1 MYQHRD
7 VGETE
12 KRLRQ
17 DFENNCDWFVDNKLS
32 VDFREDK
39 TKPIVF
45 LSKRKINSARKL
57 NVKNKDIKIK
67 QHSQVTYP
75 GCVLDEPLSEEPM
88 ALTLFRIGG
97 WGGGRQKG
105 PLTSFSHLTST
116 NVGISPQNF
125 LTFSF
130 NAFSTLV

>member
-39 TKPIVF
+39 TKPVVF

-67 QHSQVTYP
+67 QPSQVTYP
-75 GCVLDEPLSEEPM
+75 GCVLDKPLSEEPM

-97 WGGGRQKG
+97 WEGGQKG
-105 PLTSFSHLTST
+105 PLTSFSH
-116 NVGISPQNF
+116 
-125 LTFSF
+125 
-130 NAFSTLV
+130 